1 MRYYI
6 VNYLGEVLGDFGSY
20 TAARL
25 HLDCYSK
32 RDIDNLELE
41 IIDEEY
47 FNDFD
52 EEDEDDN

>member
-32 RDIDNLELE
+32 QDIDNLELE

-47 FNDFD
+47 LGDW
-52 EEDEDDN
+52 EDVEDDE

>member
-25 HLDCYSK
+25 RLDCYSK
-32 RDIDNLELE
+32 QDIDNLELE

-47 FNDFD
+47 FEED
-52 EEDEDDN
+52 EEDDN

>member
-20 TAARL
+20 TAAKL
-25 HLDCYSK
+25 HLDNYDK
-32 RDIDNLELE
+32 EDIDNLELE

-47 FNDFD
+47 LDD
-52 EEDEDDN
+52 WEGEDDD

>member
-25 HLDCYSK
+25 HLDNFSK
-32 RDIDNLELE
+32 QDIDNLELE
-41 IIDEEY
+41 IIDDEY
-47 FNDFD
+47 LGDWED
-52 EEDEDDN
+52 DEDVN

>member
-32 RDIDNLELE
+32 QDIDNLELE

-47 FNDFD
+47 LDD
-52 EEDEDDN
+52 WEDEDDE